1 MTGGHLYLWP
11 AAAPRRSRGN
21 AMMRR
26 AQGLLLVLALL
37 LPSAAARADAT
48 PIQIVWLALANTQR
62 VPSTMLE
69 PPPTDEGVQGARA
82 ALAENVTT
90 GRFTG
95 QAWSLEEEV
104 GADEAGVLAAFRAAY
119 ASGRRLFVAALPAP
133 LLLKV
138 ADLPEARDALILDA
152 ADADDSL
159 RAEDCR
165 RNLLHTLPSRAML
178 ADALMQYLVVKSWTR
193 VLLVT
198 GPQPADKLLA
208 AAFRQSA
215 KKFRLKLVDDKPWT
229 FVEGA
234 RRSDTGHFAVE
245 AEVARFTQ
253 GIGYDILVVADEAN
267 DFAYELPYHATDP
280 RPVAGSAGMVPTAW
294 SGIFE
299 QWGATQL
306 QLRFRKAAG
315 RKMTAL
321 DYGAWMA
328 MRTFGEAATRAQSAD
343 PAIIAAFIR
352 GKDFELA
359 AFKGSRLSFRAWDG
373 QLRQPVLLVDPHEL
387 VSVSPQPG
395 FLSQFSELDTLGV
408 DQPETKCHL

>member
-1 MTGGHLYLWP
+1 MTRL
-11 AAAPRRSRGN
+11 
-21 AMMRR
+21 RR
-26 AQGLLLVLALL
+26 AQTWLLVLVLALT
-37 LPSAAARADAT
+37 LPSAAAFAAAA

-62 VPSTMLE
+62 LPSTMLE
-69 PPPTDEGVQGARA
+69 PPPTDEGVQGARV
-82 ALAENVTT
+82 ALAENATT

-95 QAWSLEEEV
+95 QAWSL
-104 GADEAGVLAAFRAAY
+104 DEKVAPDDAGVVAAFQAAY
-119 ASGRRLFVAALPAP
+119 ASGHRLFVADLPAP

-138 ADLPEARDALILDA
+138 ADLPEAKDALILDA
-152 ADADDSL
+152 ADSDDSL

-165 RNLLHTLPSRAML
+165 RNVLHTLPSRAML

-198 GPQPADKLLA
+198 GPQPADKLLG

-215 KKFRLKLVDDKPWT
+215 KKFRIRLVDDKPWT

-234 RRSDTGHFAVE
+234 RRSDTGHFAIE

-253 GIGYDILVVADEAN
+253 GISYDVLVVADEAN
-267 DFAYELPYHATDP
+267 DFAYELPYHSTDP
-280 RPVAGSAGMVPTAW
+280 RPVAGSAGMEPTAW

-306 QLRFRKAAG
+306 QLRFVKEIG
-315 RKMTAL
+315 RPMTAL

-328 MRTFGEAATRAQSAD
+328 VRTFGEAATRARSVD
-343 PAIIAAFIR
+343 PAAIAATIR
-352 GKDFELA
+352 SKDFELA
-359 AFKGSRLSFRAWDG
+359 AYKGSRLSYRAWDG

-408 DQPETKCHL
+408 DQPETKCHMQ